1 MENHGTIACQ
11 AVVGP
16 PNLLQNHS
24 TLQAVL
30 GDLPLHCQQRG
41 TRIKQGQNKDNYILY
56 ILILLHLT
64 SVFCPPGEPPHWG
77 QSIKW
82 EPTLGP
88 RPWRSFLNAPSVPDW
103 DLLLSCWDL
112 HQDPRVSQRCY
123 LKNIWNLTLYH
134 IVPLYKQFQNC
145 RLNSNPFD
153 CMLVLMMWID
163 DLRPL
168 IMSYYL
174 RFCVRTLW
182 SWQRCASER
191 NQQKQRFNRATA
203 HPVSTFLRLLWLGVT
218 RPPSIAL
225 EGGRQLR
232 QTKEFTTSY
241 QLFKSFY
248 CSFYVACFEVSICF
262 SGRWLIFHKFLWIS
276 FCVSFHEF
284 PTVDVYQDA
293 RCLCVPVPYLWP
305 LPSDLKP
312 PHLLCWK
319 VCSPQIQITAVNATC
334 NVLQH
339 IKQAQTFQH
348 LGIS

>member
-1 MENHGTIACQ
+1 MRNK
-11 AVVGP
+11 
-16 PNLLQNHS
+16 
-24 TLQAVL
+24 
-30 GDLPLHCQQRG
+30 DK
-41 TRIKQGQNKDNYILY
+41 TRTKQGQLYILY

-64 SVFCPPGEPPHWG
+64 GSVFGPPGEPPHWG

-145 RLNSNPFD
+145 RLTSNPFD

-168 IMSYYL
+168 TMSYYL

-203 HPVSTFLRLLWLGVT
+203 HPVSTFLRLPLTWSD
-218 RPPSIAL
+218 PSA
-225 EGGRQLR
+225 EHSFGRR
-232 QTKEFTTSY
+232 SSTASNE
-241 QLFKSFY
+241 
-248 CSFYVACFEVSICF
+248 
-262 SGRWLIFHKFLWIS
+262 R
-276 FCVSFHEF
+276 
-284 PTVDVYQDA
+284 VY
-293 RCLCVPVPYLWP
+293 YI
-305 LPSDLKP
+305 LP
-312 PHLLCWK
+312 
-319 VCSPQIQITAVNATC
+319 
-334 NVLQH
+334 
-339 IKQAQTFQH
+339 TFQIVLLFILRRLFRGFH
-348 LGIS
+348 LFLR